1 MLINNYIL
9 PDGRSSRVHDG
20 AARLPRMT
28 RRRREKLHQ
37 CLRKASWARLAAS
50 VAAAPAPPK
59 HAPAAAARYV
69 VPPPPVNYMAP
80 PPAAPYQGWAAPANA
95 PYMNA
100 SIYDPYLP
108 PTAAFPRFY

>member
-1 MLINNYIL
+1 
-9 PDGRSSRVHDG
+9 
-20 AARLPRMT
+20 
-28 RRRREKLHQ
+28 
-37 CLRKASWARLAAS
+37 
-50 VAAAPAPPK
+50 
-59 HAPAAAARYV
+59 
-69 VPPPPVNYMAP
+69 MAP